1 LNRQQLLDRI
11 DQRWRAF
18 NEALDGLAEPVM
30 LETGVVEGWSVKDVI
45 AHVATWDGEALKA
58 LPLLMQSKRPP
69 RYGGVDNFNA
79 RQYETNARLSLA
91 QARLLL
97 SSTHTRL
104 LDLLGTVPESWF
116 ATETR
121 FRHRLR
127 LDTWGHYPEHTQAV
141 LEWRQRRDL

>member
-1 LNRQQLLDRI
+1 LNRDQLFARI
-11 DQRWRAF
+11 DRHWRALSD
-18 NEALDGLAEPVM
+18 ALAGLPHAVM
-30 LETGVVEGWSVKDVI
+30 LEKGVVEGWSAKDVI

-58 LPLLMQSKRPP
+58 LRLIMQGKRPP

-91 QARLLL
+91 EAQQTLRA
-97 SSTHTRL
+97 THQRL
-104 LDLLGTVPESWF
+104 LDFLATVPESWF

-127 LDTWGHYPEHTQAV
+127 LDTWGHYPEHTEAI
-141 LEWRQRRDL
+141 LNWRKERGL